1 MKNNTSLLS
10 KVIWYDI
17 DKDGC
22 INKPLNYEAAVYIY
36 MKKISFNSE
45 ACYYVG
51 STAQLASRISSHKC
65 YVINWNK
72 YKNRGSPIFYK
83 SVLKHGWINFKFGV
97 LEYIDLSTNTD
108 TKQNKK
114 IILDREQYYL
124 DNINPSLNI
133 CKTAGSPLGV
143 KRDIMFSI
151 NLSRSR
157 RGKSKKLDTRV
168 NIINKKPKIVTDE
181 SRLKISLRCKGVSVK
196 VFDKS
201 NNLINEFP
209 TLTSAAKYFGVH
221 TKTISM
227 IYKTGKSYDN
237 YIYKFNI
244 KENKVWVY
252 DSNHKLI
259 KTLDSLKK
267 TSEWFNIPSST
278 LFNYIRSGKLYKN
291 KFYFYNAKSKTNPY
305 LYNDC

>member
-1 MKNNTSLLS
+1 MKDNTSLLS

-17 DKDGC
+17 DKDGY
-22 INKPLNYEAAVYIY
+22 INNPLNYEAAVYIY
-36 MKKISFNSE
+36 MKKTPFNNE
-45 ACYYVG
+45 ACYYYVG
-51 STAQLASRISSHKC
+51 STAELARRISSHRS

-72 YKNRGSPIFYK
+72 YKNRGSSIFYR

-97 LEYIDLSTNTD
+97 LEYIDLSTD
-108 TKQNKK
+108 TEQNKK

-143 KRDIMFSI
+143 KRDTMFSI

-157 RGKSKKLDTRV
+157 RGKSKKLNTRV

-181 SRLKISLRCKGVSVK
+181 SRIKISLRCKGVSVK

-201 NNLINEFP
+201 NNLIHEFP
-209 TLTSAAKYFGVH
+209 TLTSAAKYFGVD

-237 YIYKFNI
+237 YTYKFNI
-244 KENKVWVY
+244 KENKVWVC

-259 KTLDSLKK
+259 KRLDSLKK

-291 KFYFYNAKSKTNPY
+291 KFYFYNANSKTNFF
-305 LYNDC
+305 